1 MPYGGNEAYL
11 PFFDGMVQARYS
23 EAEAQRL
30 IRTLTES
37 IRYCH
42 DANVVHRDLKV
53 PCFAFATVLC
63 SHALMAPVVF
73 RAA

>member
-1 MPYGGNEAYL
+1 MPLIGIETDIFG
-11 PFFDGMVQARYS
+11 FDYMMQARYS

-42 DANVVHRDLKV
+42 DASVVHRDLKV
-53 PCFAFATVLC
+53 HTPASRVSTVLC
-63 SHALMAPVVF
+63 
-73 RAA
+73 